1 MVVHGNVSTFF
12 LSTNYYIRCAHQPAW
27 NPREYSIPAI
37 RSGEIEFI
45 FCNGTFTSE
54 DSIFHS
60 ARVWQFEWNAC
71 IAQKFIFLRLTVFNL
86 PVLFSAFMMRLES
99 YRPALY
105 CEDSIDSA
113 VRPLQRFME
122 PSETWIDIRICSA
135 WYSVHFNRKCR
146 NHWKRWTKVELPCPC
161 INSTVVCVI

>member
-12 LSTNYYIRCAHQPAW
+12 LSTNYYTRSAR

-60 ARVWQFEWNAC
+60 ARV
-71 IAQKFIFLRLTVFNL
+71 
-86 PVLFSAFMMRLES
+86 
-99 YRPALY
+99 
-105 CEDSIDSA
+105 
-113 VRPLQRFME
+113 
-122 PSETWIDIRICSA
+122 
-135 WYSVHFNRKCR
+135 
-146 NHWKRWTKVELPCPC
+146 
-161 INSTVVCVI
+161 